1 MSHIS
6 RKQLLEQYRK
16 ADTEQ
21 KGIYQR
27 LLQHDILNATTWL
40 HTRLIHDYAP
50 GASQPWIQQ
59 VENTIESEDFPQ
71 MLNLYYR
78 LHHAAHS
85 IKQLEAHLA
94 KLNPQGGEND

>member
-1 MSHIS
+1 MSRIS

-59 VENTIESEDFPQ
+59 VENTIESGDFPQ

-85 IKQLEAHLA
+85 IEQLEKHLA
-94 KLNPQGGEND
+94 KLNPQGNEND

>member
-6 RKQLLEQYRK
+6 RKQMLEGYES
-16 ADTEQ
+16 ADAKQ
-21 KGIYQR
+21 KDIYQR
-27 LLQHDILNATTWL
+27 LLKHDIVNAATWL

-59 VENTIESEDFPQ
+59 VENTIESADFPQ

-85 IKQLEAHLA
+85 IKQLEKHLA
-94 KLNPQGGEND
+94 KLNPQGDGND